1 MIDVVD
7 AHAKS
12 ALKLSEGYCES
23 AIKLMAHARSSL
35 LPIEETT
42 TMPAAELVLPDLE
55 AVEMEIKRLRTK
67 LNYLR
72 KMQALLKAD
81 VAMADPEKEEETNGD

>member
-1 MIDVVD
+1 
-7 AHAKS
+7 
-12 ALKLSEGYCES
+12 
-23 AIKLMAHARSSL
+23 
-35 LPIEETT
+35 
-42 TMPAAELVLPDLE
+42 MPAAELVLPDLE